1 MVKRIIEKNIIER
14 FFKGKVI
21 LIFGPR
27 QVGKTTLLKSIT
39 VSKNNV
45 QWYNADEIEVQEL
58 FAQASLINFKNF
70 IQSGSIIVIDE
81 AQNIKDIG
89 LKLKIIVDNIP
100 NVQLLVSG
108 SSSFELVNHTAEPLT
123 GRKYEY
129 MLYPF
134 SFEEMAQYH
143 GTFEEHKHLKRRMV
157 YGYYPE
163 VVLNETEAKDLLK
176 LLTHSYLYKDILIW
190 QKIKKSD
197 KLIKLLQALAYQI
210 GNQVSY
216 NELGQLVGLDNETVE
231 NYIILLEQSYVIF
244 RLPSFNKNLRNELKR
259 SRKIYFYDNGIR
271 NALIGNYNNIEQR
284 NDVGALWENFIISER
299 IKFTDYHQIYANRY
313 FWRTHAQQE
322 IDYIEER
329 DGNLFAYEF
338 KWNARK
344 KTKIPKSFTNAY
356 PETETKIITPEN
368 YLNFISLQNKQ

>member
-1 MVKRIIEKNIIER
+1 MVKRIIEKHIKKR
-14 FFKGKVI
+14 FFKGKAI

-27 QVGKTTLLKSIT
+27 QVGKTTLLKSLIA
-39 VSKNNV
+39 SKSNL
-45 QWYNADEIEVQEL
+45 QWYNADEIEVQDL
-58 FAQASLINFKNF
+58 FAQASLVNFKSF
-70 IQSGSIIVIDE
+70 IQSGNIIVIDE

-89 LKLKIIVDNIP
+89 LKLKIIIDNIP
-100 NVQLLVSG
+100 DVQLLVSG
-108 SSSFELVNHTAEPLT
+108 SSSFELINHLAEPLT

-157 YGYYPE
+157 FGYYPE
-163 VVLNETEAKDLLK
+163 VVLKETEAKDLLK
-176 LLTHSYLYKDILIW
+176 LLTRSYLYKDILIW

-216 NELGQLVGLDNETVE
+216 NELGQLTGLDNETVE

-244 RLPSFNKNLRNELKR
+244 RLPTFSRNLRNELKR
-259 SRKIYFYDNGIR
+259 SRKIYFYDVGIR
-271 NALIGNYNNIEQR
+271 NALIGNFNNIEQR
-284 NDVGALWENFIISER
+284 NDVGALWENFMISER
-299 IKFTDYHQIYANRY
+299 IKFTDYHQIYTNRY

-329 DGNLFAYEF
+329 EGNLFAYEF
-338 KWNARK
+338 KWNTRK
-344 KTKIPKSFTNAY
+344 KAKIPKSFIKAY
-356 PETETKIITPEN
+356 PRAEAKIITPEN
-368 YLNFISLQNKQ
+368 YLEFIMRD